1 MRDVSIFFYFTTH
14 FFHRRSITIEEMEK
28 REDSVEQE
36 SDDFLAMITQY
47 QAAIRGYIRG
57 SIGSYHDSDDVMQKT
72 NIVLCK
78 KEDQWNR
85 DVPFLQWAFSVAKY
99 EVLAFYRDKAREKV
113 VFNDEVLELVM
124 QDSAELAPELSDRNL
139 ALRQC
144 LGQLSDEHKLLLSS
158 KYSARLSIDAIA
170 SKMNRSSNGVR
181 SLLKRVRAQLREC
194 VTHKTA
200 IQ

>member
-1 MRDVSIFFYFTTH
+1 
-14 FFHRRSITIEEMEK
+14 MEK

-144 LGQLSDEHKLLLSS
+144 LGKLSDEHKLLLSS